1 MTDGNNVFMQML
13 ETIEANANNNILIN
27 EFDYKKDGLWHCGK
41 CDTLKQA

>member
-27 EFDYKKDGLWHCGK
+27 EFDYQKDGLWYCGK
-41 CDTLKQA
+41 CDTPKQA